1 MAGRFRRVWASLCAL
16 VVAAVA
22 LAACGGGT
30 ASNQAGQSTQ
40 KVKIVYFNARAADP
54 VEQALVKRYMQDH
67 PNVTIDYLATT
78 AMPGPSDT
86 DAIAN
91 LIFNI
96 QAKVVVDVAKV
107 EISRTPLD
115 LMAARSIQDL
125 AAIGGDA
132 VNQQLKGLL
141 NTNYVSFDKGV
152 WALPYEYD
160 PFGYVYNA
168 TLFKEAGISSP
179 PKTWDDM
186 RRDNR
191 TILQKFP
198 NTWPICHPIQN
209 LSKIQPY
216 VWGAGGTYW
225 NRDVL
230 PTKADFVNPGTVAAY
245 SFAQEWAQNNWTNTS
260 DINATNSIQWMISR
274 KCAAM
279 DFSAALAVTLK
290 VNDPSQDWRVAPTPV
305 KDASFKTTNFG
316 GGSALVVPSTSKYPK
331 AALDFILWLTS
342 REGQALKYG
351 VDNSLGLSR
360 VDVFN
365 EAVPASRQVSQQLNG
380 NADWKQALATSSV
393 PTRASGVSPAYS
405 KAYQLLADMQQRIL
419 LKRSNVTQELT
430 TTQQAVQQLLDD
442 SVQKNP
448 DLYKAR

>member
-1 MAGRFRRVWASLCAL
+1 MAGRFRRVRTGLCAL

-22 LAACGGGT
+22 LAGCGGGSG
-30 ASNQAGQSTQ
+30 SNQAGQSTQ

-115 LMAARSIQDL
+115 LMAAKSIQDL
-125 AAIGGDA
+125 GAIGGDA

-168 TLFKEAGISSP
+168 TLFKEAGISSA

-186 RRDNR
+186 RKDNR

-209 LSKIQPY
+209 LSKMQPY

-230 PTKADFVNPGTVAAY
+230 PTKADFQNPGIVAAY
-245 SFAQEWAQNNWTNTS
+245 SFAQEWAQNSWTNTS

-279 DFSAALAVTLK
+279 DFSAALAVTLR

-305 KDASFKTTNFG
+305 KDASFKATNFG
-316 GGSALVVPSTSKYPK
+316 GGSALVIPSTSKYPK
-331 AALDFILWLTS
+331 AALDFVLWLTS

-351 VDNSLGLSR
+351 VDNSLGLAR

-365 EAVPASRQVSQQLNG
+365 EAVPASRQVNQQLNG
-380 NADWKQALATSSV
+380 NADWKQALATSGV

-419 LKRSNVTQELT
+419 LKRSNVTQELA

-442 SVQKNP
+442 SMQKNP
-448 DLYKAR
+448 DLYRAR